1 MKLYSKLALVLIIAM
16 LIFVAG
22 CSGNEK
28 AMFDA
33 VKKGDTAKVESL
45 LDKGV
50 SPDLKLEDGRSILM
64 LAAYLG
70 HSDIAELLIDKGADV
85 NVKDKDGKTALMYTA
100 ETGNIEMARLLLE
113 KGADL
118 NAVDNTGKTALQ
130 IAQENYQSTMVEFLS
145 NWGKAVSSPTSADT
159 STPAVTETIAP
170 KETPKSMPEIKTITP
185 NEGFNNGSV
194 LVSIE
199 GSNFVDGLQVK
210 LMGATGDISGINVKV
225 ETATKVS
232 CFFDLN
238 NKTDGQYKIVLTNPN
253 GQVASF
259 KDVFMVKAFVPAQ
272 ANRVLKP
279 LFFNFDSWNIREDQ
293 KTILHDNLTL
303 LKENPQLHVILG
315 GHADE
320 RGSRKYNLE
329 LTAKRAQA
337 VKDYLMANDIA
348 ADQIL
353 IYAFG
358 KDHPAKL
365 GHDESAW
372 QYNRRV
378 DCLEWETVLTKE
390 QVIDE
395 TIK

>member
-16 LIFVAG
+16 LIFAAG

-28 AMFDA
+28 VMFDA

-70 HSDIAELLIDKGADV
+70 HSDIAGLLIDKGADV
-85 NVKDKDGKTALMYTA
+85 NAKDKDGKTALMYTA

-113 KGADL
+113 KSADL

-130 IAQENYQSTMVEFLS
+130 IAQENYQSAMVEFLS
-145 NWGKAVSSPTSADT
+145 NWGKPPTSADT
-159 STPAVTETIAP
+159 STPAVTETTAS

-185 NEGFNNGSV
+185 NKGFNNGSV

-210 LMGATGDISGINVKV
+210 LTGATGDISGINIKV
-225 ETATKVS
+225 ETAAKVS

-238 NKTDGQYKIVLTNPN
+238 NKTAGQYKIVLTNPD

-259 KDVFMVKAFVPAQ
+259 KDVFMVEAFVPAP
-272 ANRVLKP
+272 ANRILKP
-279 LFFNFDSWNIREDQ
+279 LFFDFNSWNIREDQ
-293 KTILHDNLTL
+293 KKILNDNLTL
-303 LKENPQLHVILG
+303 LRENPQLHVILG

-320 RGSRKYNLE
+320 RGSREYNLE

-337 VKDYLMANDIA
+337 VKDYFVTNGIA
-348 ADQIL
+348 ADQIF

-365 GHDESAW
+365 GHDEAAW

-378 DCLEWETVLTKE
+378 DSLDWETVLTKE